1 MADRILAGAAGEDG
15 VPADFAGVVPLLR
28 AARRAQAVGD
38 PARREATLAAMA
50 AAASE
55 QARLGAGPALA
66 PRRLGWSRRL
76 RLATGAGLGAVTLF
90 GGLTAAAALS
100 GGVADAVHDGTGL
113 RLPLSAEPHEPA
125 PPARGAGSSTDKG
138 TTGRATSGSTRATGP
153 AACARAAGHEA
164 ACPAVNE
171 TDKAKAQSERGGET
185 EGRGKGGGD
194 TGNTAA
200 TTGSQGGPD
209 KSGSSDRGGSPAG
222 TRQGDKGSGGG
233 NGGGGPGTPG
243 DGHAKDAGGSPGS
256 PGSPNGPGSPN
267 NSDSGHKGATS
278 SGSPSDLTRPHGNQ
292 ELP

>member
-1 MADRILAGAAGEDG
+1 MGRHRRVDRDMADRILAGAADEDA

-28 AARRAQAVGD
+28 SARRAQAVGD

-125 PPARGAGSSTDKG
+125 SPARGAGSSADKG
-138 TTGRATSGSTRATGP
+138 TTGHATSGATGS
-153 AACARAAGHEA
+153 AACARAAGQEG

-171 TDKAKAQSERGGET
+171 TDRAKAQSDRGGET
-185 EGRGKGGGD
+185 EGRGKGDGD

-209 KSGSSDRGGSPAG
+209 KSGSSDRGGSPAS

-243 DGHAKDAGGSPGS
+243 GGHAKDAGGSPGS
-256 PGSPNGPGSPN
+256 PGSTNGPGAPN
-267 NSDSGHKGATS
+267 T
-278 SGSPSDLTRPHGNQ
+278 P
-292 ELP
+292 